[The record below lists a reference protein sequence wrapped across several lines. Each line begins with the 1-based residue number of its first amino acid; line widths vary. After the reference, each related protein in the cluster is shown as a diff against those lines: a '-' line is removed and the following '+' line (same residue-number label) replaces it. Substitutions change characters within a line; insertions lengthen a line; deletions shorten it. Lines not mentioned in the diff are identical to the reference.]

1 MEITRF
7 TLIKLNSFIRN
18 RQLVDILEL
27 HCLRL
32 MNRTQR
38 LRSKPQ
44 DMLRFRLCLS
54 LSRNNRNMIS
64 FLYQGINQSGSSTFS
79 VTGSVCGQVTQEKEE
94 KKLIVLLQNFI
105 SPCKKVS
112 SNCEP

>member
-1 MEITRF
+1 MLE
-7 TLIKLNSFIRN
+7 FI
-18 RQLVDILEL
+18 QKQQKHDI
-27 HCLRL
+27 
-32 MNRTQR
+32 
-38 LRSKPQ
+38 
-44 DMLRFRLCLS
+44 
-54 LSRNNRNMIS
+54 I
-64 FLYQGINQSGSSTFS
+64 LYQGINQSGSSTFS